1 MDLSRFFSH
10 AQIGRNEEFDAI
22 PAQLLEG
29 LNGVVAFT
37 VNG

>member
-22 PAQLLEG
+22 PAQLLRKVYVEILL
-29 LNGVVAFT
+29 LNAS
-37 VNG
+37 